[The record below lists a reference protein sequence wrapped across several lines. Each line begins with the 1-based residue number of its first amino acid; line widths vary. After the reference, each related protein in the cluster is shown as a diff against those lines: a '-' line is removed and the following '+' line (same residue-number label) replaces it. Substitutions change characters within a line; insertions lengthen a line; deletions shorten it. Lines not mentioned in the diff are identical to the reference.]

1 MFDRRKQLLQ
11 IWNNMGI
18 VNGNGSYQKYP
29 FIMINKILKWQ
40 FPNTLSP
47 RAEKETTQR
56 AKRCE
61 NNVFNPTLLDI
72 TSGSHDCRCYFDT
85 RSLHS

>member
-1 MFDRRKQLLQ
+1 
-11 IWNNMGI
+11 MGI
-18 VNGNGSYQKYP
+18 VNDNESYQKYP
-29 FIMINKILKWQ
+29 FIMIYTILKWQ
-40 FPNTLSP
+40 FAHALSP

-56 AKRCE
+56 GKRRE

-72 TSGSHDCRCYFDT
+72 TSGSHDCRRYFDT